1 MVFLNTNYVLRVF
14 SDDETSGFYEPDV
27 PWRGSNFDQRW
38 SQARNS
44 EELANSTAWP
54 RPRSSSHA
62 SRSASGYKL
71 PKSISSTTHTTYNS
85 SMTMYPASESEAEVT
100 DCFRETDIKF
110 DIRRAI
116 ANYTID
122 DDSRY
127 DDTRTLIDDDGIVDN
142 NNNNTKNYASP
153 AFQTLSS
160 QLRKSQNQQPSVH
173 PDISTPP
180 SSPPVDKVVSN
191 SSTGS
196 AKTGPVL
203 KPLVHRQMSSSS
215 KTHSHTS
222 SLASLPPSFPSSS
235 SPFTSTSAATAG
247 AATPLAHDLSLKHS
261 LSNVPDDGVDGTL
274 RTKGSLRKLIT
285 KGTSNSGG
293 GFRNA
298 LSRTKREFTARASS
312 SGSGN
317 SQGTTDT
324 GAVPNSARN
333 HKSHRFRAFSQPFAF
348 SSVSKEKHSAPT
360 VNGTSGILPTAAD
373 ARRTVS
379 AGNSVSAPVKPLPKL
394 DLDIMT
400 DLSSNESGSS
410 TFHDI
415 LDTYLKEDGGG
426 SSDNSIASG
435 SSPKNLPRVRRKP
448 VTTTP
453 QYNTSGSNLDIS
465 DTLVITKT
473 RLADPSLSTLDP
485 GASEEVKLQAKLNK
499 LQEELTLCDHDIA
512 KCKNALEHLE
522 PFFEPAEFYKYSREE
537 RESLKNQEEETQQKL
552 SALEKR
558 KYEVGIL
565 YSKAWKRRRESGGS
579 DFWVRSH

>member
-1 MVFLNTNYVLRVF
+1 MF
-14 SDDETSGFYEPDV
+14 SDDETSGFYEPDA

-38 SQARNS
+38 SQARSS
-44 EELANSTAWP
+44 EELASSAAKS
-54 RPRSSSHA
+54 RSRSSSHA
-62 SRSASGYKL
+62 SRSASGHKI
-71 PKSISSTTHTTYNS
+71 PKSNSSTTHTTHNS
-85 SMTMYPASESEAEVT
+85 AMTVYPPSESEAEVT

-142 NNNNTKNYASP
+142 DTKNYASP

-160 QLRKSQNQQPSVH
+160 QLRKSQNQHSAVNPE
-173 PDISTPP
+173 ISTPP
-180 SSPPVDKVVSN
+180 LSSPVDKVVSN

-203 KPLVHRQMSSSS
+203 KPLAHRQMSSSS
-215 KTHSHTS
+215 RGHSHTS
-222 SLASLPPSFPSSS
+222 SLVNLPPSSS
-235 SPFTSTSAATAG
+235 SPSSSSPSTSTNAAAK
-247 AATPLAHDLSLKHS
+247 PLAHDLSLKHS
-261 LSNVPDDGVDGTL
+261 LSNVPDSGADGIL
-274 RTKGSLRKLIT
+274 RTKGSFRKLIT

-293 GFRNA
+293 GFRHV
-298 LSRTKREFTARASS
+298 LSRTKRELTARTFS

-317 SQGTTDT
+317 VQDTADT
-324 GAVPNSARN
+324 GGVPGLTKG
-333 HKSHRFRAFSQPFAF
+333 HKSHRFRAFSQPFAA
-348 SSVSKEKHSAPT
+348 SSSSNKNEPLVPT
-360 VNGTSGILPTAAD
+360 SQGTSDIPSAASD

-379 AGNSVSAPVKPLPKL
+379 AGSSMFVKPLPKL
-394 DLDIMT
+394 DLDIKT
-400 DLSSNESGSS
+400 DLSSGDSGSS
-410 TFHDI
+410 TFRDI
-415 LDTYLKEDGGG
+415 LDTYLKEEGE
-426 SSDNSIASG
+426 SSSSSVVSG
-435 SSPKNLPRVRRKP
+435 SPSKTLPKVRRKP
-448 VTTTP
+448 VTTTF
-453 QYNTSGSNLDIS
+453 QYSTSGSNSDMS
-465 DTLVITKT
+465 DTLVISKT
-473 RLADPSLSTLDP
+473 RQLDSGMSTLDP
-485 GASEEVKLQAKLNK
+485 GASEEMKLQAKLNK

-537 RESLKNQEEETQQKL
+537 RESLKTQEEETQKKL